1 MGATPV
7 PGRPRR
13 IARLAFRAAAFERSL
28 GVVHTMRMSQ
38 LFGRTLRT
46 APNDVEIVSHQ
57 LMLRAGMIRPLGS
70 GLISL
75 LPLGWRVVGKV
86 EQIVREEM
94 DAIGA
99 QELLM
104 PVVHPADIWRES
116 GRYDQIGPEM
126 ARFKDRTERD
136 MVLALTHEEVVTD
149 LARQEISSYR
159 QLPMI
164 VYHMQTKFRDEPRSR
179 GGLIRVRE
187 FTMKDSYSFDVD
199 EAGLDHA
206 YRLHWRAYDRIFRR
220 IGLKFI
226 IVGADVGMMG
236 GSASHEFMAF
246 SENGE
251 DTILICESCGYASN
265 REVARFKRAE
275 PVSEELVDIE
285 EVETPNTPTIQA
297 LADLLGVPTART
309 AKAVFF
315 KGGSGR
321 FIFAVIRGD
330 LDVNDTQLRNVTGE
344 RTLTP
349 ASVEE
354 IKAIGAEPG
363 YGSPVGTHDAFV
375 VADIS
380 IRDTP
385 NLVAGANRPGW
396 HLKNVNLGRDY
407 QADLVADIATSE
419 DGFPCPTCGAPLR
432 ATRAIEVGNIFKLGT
447 RYSEK
452 MGATYLDANGES
464 HPIVMGSYGIG
475 PGRSAATVVE
485 QRHDEKGII
494 WPLSIAP
501 YHVALIEIPSPDD
514 SAPHEFAERLY
525 AELEDVGV
533 EVLYDDRDERPGVK
547 FNDAELIGI
556 PLRVAVSARN
566 MANGQIELK
575 LRTAKEAIFVPI
587 DQAVAEIVRILA
599 EIAENEAYE
608 FGLDQEMEEPNY

>member
-1 MGATPV
+1 
-7 PGRPRR
+7 
-13 IARLAFRAAAFERSL
+13 
-28 GVVHTMRMSQ
+28 MSH

-75 LPLGWRVVGKV
+75 LPLGFRVVTKI
-86 EQIVREEM
+86 EQIIREEM
-94 DAIGA
+94 DAIGG

-116 GRYDQIGPEM
+116 GRYDQVGPEM
-126 ARFKDRTERD
+126 ARFKDRADRD
-136 MVLALTHEEVVTD
+136 MVLALTHEEVITD

-159 QLPMI
+159 QLPLI
-164 VYHMQTKFRDEPRSR
+164 AYHMQTKFRDEPRSR

-187 FTMKDSYSFDVD
+187 FTMKDSYSFDTD

-220 IGLKFI
+220 IGLQFI

-251 DTILICESCGYASN
+251 DTILFCNQCGYAAN
-265 REVARFKRAE
+265 REVAQFKRDAPVDE
-275 PVSEELVDIE
+275 PLLEMEEI
-285 EVETPNTPTIQA
+285 ETPNTPTIQA
-297 LADLLGVPTART
+297 LADLLGIPTAKT

-315 KGGSGR
+315 KGGTGR

-330 LDVNDTQLRNVTGE
+330 LDVNETKLRNVTGE

-349 ASVEE
+349 ATGEE
-354 IKAIGAEPG
+354 IKAIGAEAG
-363 YGSPVGTHDAFV
+363 YGSPVGVRDAFIV
-375 VADIS
+375 VDES
-380 IRDTP
+380 VRDTP

-396 HLKNVNLGRDY
+396 HLKNVNPGRDY
-407 QADLVADIATSE
+407 QAELIADIATAES
-419 DGFPCPTCGAPLR
+419 GFLCPECGSALQE
-432 ATRAIEVGNIFKLGT
+432 TRAIEIGNIFKLGT
-447 RYSEK
+447 RYSETL
-452 MGATYLDANGES
+452 GATYLDANGES

-475 PGRSAATVVE
+475 SGRNAATVVE
-485 QRHDEKGII
+485 QRHDDKGIL
-494 WPLSIAP
+494 WPISIAP
-501 YHVALIEIPSPDD
+501 YHVSLVEIPSPDD
-514 SAPHEFAERLY
+514 SRPKEVAERLY
-525 AELEDVGV
+525 KELEDLGV

-547 FNDAELIGI
+547 FNDADLIGN

-566 MANGQIELK
+566 LANDQIEIK
-575 LRTAKEAIFVPI
+575 PRKQKDAIFVPL

-599 EIAENEAYE
+599 EIAEAEAYE
-608 FGLDQEMEEPNY
+608 FGLDQEMTEPRF

>member
-1 MGATPV
+1 MDSARMGRIFA
-7 PGRPRR
+7 RFRR
-13 IARLAFRAAAFERSL
+13 DSAI
-28 GVVHTMRMSQ
+28 VRMSH

-75 LPLGWRVVGKV
+75 LPLGFRVVTKI
-86 EQIVREEM
+86 EQIIREEI
-94 DAIGA
+94 DAIGG

-116 GRYDQIGPEM
+116 GRYDQVGPEM
-126 ARFKDRTERD
+126 ARFKDRADRD
-136 MVLALTHEEVVTD
+136 MVLALTHEEVITD

-164 VYHMQTKFRDEPRSR
+164 AYHIQTKFRDEPRSR

-187 FTMKDSYSFDVD
+187 FTMKDSYSFDLD

-226 IVGADVGMMG
+226 VVGADVGMMG

-251 DTILICESCGYASN
+251 DTILLCNQCGYAAN
-265 REVARFKRAE
+265 REVAKFKRDE
-275 PVSEELVDIE
+275 PVDEPLLDMEAI
-285 EVETPNTPTIQA
+285 ETPNTPTIQS
-297 LADLLGVPTART
+297 LADLLGIPTAKT

-315 KGGSGR
+315 TGGTGR

-330 LDVNDTQLRNVTGE
+330 LDVNETKLRNATGE

-349 ASVEE
+349 ATGEE
-354 IKAIGAEPG
+354 IKAIGAEAG
-363 YGSPVGTHDAFV
+363 YGSPVGVHDAFIV
-375 VADIS
+375 IDESV
-380 IRDTP
+380 RDTP

-396 HLKNVNLGRDY
+396 HLKNVNPGRDY
-407 QADLVADIATSE
+407 QADLIADIATAGN
-419 DGFPCPTCGAPLR
+419 DFPCPECGNPLHE
-432 ATRAIEVGNIFKLGT
+432 TRAIEIGNIFKLGT

-452 MGATYLDANGES
+452 LGATYLDANGES

-475 PGRSAATVVE
+475 SGRNAATVVE
-485 QRHDEKGII
+485 QRHDDKGIL
-494 WPLSIAP
+494 WPISIAP
-501 YHVALIEIPSPDD
+501 YHVSLLELPSPDD
-514 SAPHEFAERLY
+514 GRPKEVAERLY
-525 AELEDVGV
+525 RELEDLGV

-547 FNDAELIGI
+547 FNDADLIGN

-566 MANGQIELK
+566 LANDQIEIK
-575 LRTAKEAIFVPI
+575 LRKQKDAIFVPL

-599 EIAENEAYE
+599 EIAEAEAYE
-608 FGLDQEMEEPNY
+608 FGLDQEMTEPRI